1 VESNQ
6 KESTYNAVLTTL
18 RFEIPKTHENVLV
31 YKLVV
36 DTLAKIPY
44 FSWIGIYFF
53 NPVTKEFYL
62 GYHIGKPSNSTI
74 IKLNQLEISK
84 LEIINDINAETKFS
98 VCPEVVSESKM
109 MLIKDDKILGMIA
122 VGSEKIN
129 VFDEIDRKYLLEI
142 TETVVDRV
150 YNL

>member
-1 VESNQ
+1 METTQ
-6 KESTYNAVLTTL
+6 KMSLYNAVLTTR
-18 RFEIPKTHENVLV
+18 RFEISKTHEEALI

-62 GYHIGKPSNSTI
+62 GYHMGKPSNSTV
-74 IKLNQLEISK
+74 IKLNHLEFRK
-84 LEIINDINAETKFS
+84 LDIINDINAEQKFS
-98 VCPEVVSESKM
+98 VCPEVASESRM
-109 MLIKDDKILGMIA
+109 MLIKDDKIFGLIA

-129 VFDEIDRKYLLEI
+129 IFDEIDREYLLEI

-150 YNL
+150 YHR

>member
-1 VESNQ
+1 METTQ
-6 KESTYNAVLTTL
+6 KMSVYNAVLTTI
-18 RFEIPKTHENVLV
+18 RFEISKTHEEALI

-62 GYHIGKPSNSTI
+62 GYHMGKPSNSTV
-74 IKLNQLEISK
+74 IKLNQLEFVK
-84 LEIINDINAETKFS
+84 LDIINDINAEPKFS
-98 VCPEVVSESKM
+98 VCPEVASESKM
-109 MLIKDDKILGMIA
+109 MLIKDDKIFGLIA

-129 VFDEIDRKYLLEI
+129 IFDEIDREYLLEI

-150 YNL
+150 YHR